1 MATLK
6 DYIKDFDLDTFI
18 SMDEFAEDHQI
29 NGETIK
35 CVVDTDIFDERSTL
49 SGDRSGGVFKDS
61 ISIFIKMSDIEKPLI
76 DEMMTVD
83 DDRYRV
89 VEVKENMGMYE
100 IVLSQY
106 DY

>member
-18 SMDEFAEDHQI
+18 NMDEFAEDHQI

-49 SGDRSGGVFKDS
+49 SGDRSGGVFKDT

-83 DDRYRV
+83 DGHYRV

>member
-18 SMDEFAEDHQI
+18 NMDEFAEDHQI
-29 NGETIK
+29 NGKTIK

-83 DDRYRV
+83 DDHYRV
-89 VEVKENMGMYE
+89 AEVKENMGMYE

>member
-18 SMDEFAEDHQI
+18 SMDEFADDHVI

-49 SGDRSGGVFKDS
+49 SGDRSGGMFKDS

-83 DDRYRV
+83 DDHYRI

>member
-18 SMDEFAEDHQI
+18 NMDEFADNHVI
-29 NGETIK
+29 NGKPIK
-35 CVVDTDIFDERSTL
+35 CLVDTDLFDERSTQA
-49 SGDRSGGVFKDS
+49 GDRSGGVFKDT
-61 ISIFIKMSDIEKPLI
+61 ISVFIKMSDIAKPLI

-83 DDRYRV
+83 EDDYRV

-100 IVLSQY
+100 IELSQY

>member
-18 SMDEFAEDHQI
+18 NMGEFAEDHQI

-61 ISIFIKMSDIEKPLI
+61 ISVFIKMSDIEKPLI

-83 DDRYRV
+83 DDHYRV

-100 IVLSQY
+100 IVLSHY

>member
-18 SMDEFAEDHQI
+18 NMDEFADDHQI

-49 SGDRSGGVFKDS
+49 SGDRSGGVFKDT
-61 ISIFIKMSDIEKPLI
+61 ISIFIKMPDIEKPLI
-76 DEMMTVD
+76 DEMMSVD
-83 DDRYRV
+83 KDDYRV
-89 VEVKENMGMYE
+89 VEVKENMGLYE
-100 IVLSQY
+100 IELSQY

>member
-18 SMDEFAEDHQI
+18 NMDEFADDHTI
-29 NGETIK
+29 DGEIIK

-49 SGDRSGGVFKDS
+49 SGDRSGGVFKDT

-83 DDRYRV
+83 EDDYRV

-100 IVLSQY
+100 IELSQY

>member
-1 MATLK
+1 MVTLK

-18 SMDEFAEDHQI
+18 NMDEFADNHVI

-35 CVVDTDIFDERSTL
+35 CVVDTDIFDERSTKA
-49 SGDRSGGVFKDS
+49 GDRSGGVFKDS
-61 ISIFIKMSDIEKPLI
+61 ISIFIKMSDIAKPLI

-83 DDRYRV
+83 EDDYRV

-100 IVLSQY
+100 IELSQY

>member
-18 SMDEFAEDHQI
+18 NMDEFAEDHQI

-35 CVVDTDIFDERSTL
+35 CVVDTDIFDERSTMA
-49 SGDRSGGVFKDS
+49 GDRSSGVFKDT
-61 ISIFIKMSDIEKPLI
+61 ISIFIKISDIEKPLI

-83 DDRYRV
+83 YEHYRV

>member
-18 SMDEFAEDHQI
+18 NMEEFADNHVI
-29 NGETIK
+29 NGEAIK
-35 CVVDTDIFDERSTL
+35 CVVDTDIFDERSTTA
-49 SGDRSGGVFKDS
+49 GDRSGGVFKDT
-61 ISIFIKMSDIEKPLI
+61 ISIFIKMSDIAKPLI

-83 DDRYRV
+83 EDDYRV
-89 VEVKENMGMYE
+89 VEVKENMGLYE

>member
-18 SMDEFAEDHQI
+18 NMDEFAEDHQI
-29 NGETIK
+29 NDETIK
-35 CVVDTDIFDERSTL
+35 CVVDTDIFDERSTMA
-49 SGDRSGGVFKDS
+49 GDRSGGVFKDT
-61 ISIFIKMSDIEKPLI
+61 ISIFIKISDIEKPLI

-83 DDRYRV
+83 DDHYRV

>member
-18 SMDEFAEDHQI
+18 NMDEFADDHVI
-29 NGETIK
+29 NSETIK

-49 SGDRSGGVFKDS
+49 AGDRSGGVFKAS
-61 ISIFIKMSDIEKPLI
+61 ISIFIKMADIEKPLI

-83 DDRYRV
+83 DDHYRV
-89 VEVKENMGMYE
+89 VEVKENMGLYE
-100 IVLSQY
+100 IELSQY

>member
-6 DYIKDFDLDTFI
+6 DYIKGFDLDTFI
-18 SMDEFAEDHQI
+18 NMEEFADDHVI

-35 CVVDTDIFDERSTL
+35 CVVDTDLFDERSTTA
-49 SGDRSGGVFKDS
+49 GDRSGGVFKDT

-83 DDRYRV
+83 DEDYRV

-100 IVLSQY
+100 IELSQY

>member
-18 SMDEFAEDHQI
+18 NMDEFAEDHQI

-49 SGDRSGGVFKDS
+49 SGDRSGGVFKDT
-61 ISIFIKMSDIEKPLI
+61 ISIFIKISDIEKPLI
-76 DEMMTVD
+76 DEIMTVD
-83 DDRYRV
+83 DEHYRV

-100 IVLSQY
+100 IVLSQN

>member
-18 SMDEFAEDHQI
+18 NMDEFADDHQI
-29 NGETIK
+29 NDETIK

-61 ISIFIKMSDIEKPLI
+61 ISVFIKMSDIEKPLI

-83 DDRYRV
+83 DDHYRV

>member
-18 SMDEFAEDHQI
+18 NMDEFAEDHQI
-29 NGETIK
+29 NDKTIK

-49 SGDRSGGVFKDS
+49 SGDRSGGVFKDT

-83 DDRYRV
+83 DDNYRV

>member
-18 SMDEFAEDHQI
+18 NMDEFAEDHQI

-83 DDRYRV
+83 DDHYRV
-89 VEVKENMGMYE
+89 VEVKENMEMYE
-100 IVLSQY
+100 IELSQY

>member
-18 SMDEFAEDHQI
+18 NMDEFADNHVI
-29 NGETIK
+29 NGEAIK
-35 CVVDTDIFDERSTL
+35 CVVDTDIFDERSTTA
-49 SGDRSGGVFKDS
+49 GDRSGGVFKDT
-61 ISIFIKMSDIEKPLI
+61 ISIFTKMSDIEKPLI

-83 DDRYRV
+83 DEDYRV

-100 IVLSQY
+100 IELSQY

>member
-6 DYIKDFDLDTFI
+6 DYIKVFDLDTFI
-18 SMDEFAEDHQI
+18 NMDEFADNHVI

-35 CVVDTDIFDERSTL
+35 CVVDTDLFDERSTQA
-49 SGDRSGGVFKDS
+49 GDRSGGVFKDT
-61 ISIFIKMSDIEKPLI
+61 ISIFIKMSDIEKPI
-76 DEMMTVD
+76 IGEMMTVD
-83 DDRYRV
+83 DEDYRV

-100 IVLSQY
+100 IELSQY

>member
-18 SMDEFAEDHQI
+18 NMDEFADNHVI

-35 CVVDTDIFDERSTL
+35 CLVDTDLFDERSTQA
-49 SGDRSGGVFKDS
+49 SDRSGGVFKDT
-61 ISIFIKMSDIEKPLI
+61 ISVFIKMSDIAKPLI

-83 DDRYRV
+83 EDDYKV

-100 IVLSQY
+100 IELSQY

>member
-6 DYIKDFDLDTFI
+6 DYIKDFDLNTFI
-18 SMDEFAEDHQI
+18 NMDEFADDHVI

-35 CVVDTDIFDERSTL
+35 CVVDTDIFDERSTI

-83 DDRYRV
+83 DDHYRV